1 MKMKEYKAP
10 EMEVFEVKMKGD
22 VLLIA
27 SGSTPGDGGS
37 GDGIDE

>member
-1 MKMKEYKAP
+1 MDMKEYKAP
-10 EMEVFEVKMKGD
+10 EMEVFEVKMKSD

-27 SGSTPGDGGS
+27 SGQAPGDGGS